1 MEFASE
7 GSSGMAQ
14 AFDKLGLPAHDK
26 ILTIILR
33 RDDDICTVIRYSM
46 GAITQHQKQG
56 YIMKT
61 QFKVTLLA
69 LACACGLTASGTAGS
84 SSEILR
90 IDAALDRPVVPAN
103 QAEDVV
109 VQIKI
114 LPELVHSVRAR
125 PPVNLSLVLDRSGS
139 MSGEKI
145 EQAIQAAEVAV
156 GRLGER
162 DMVSIIIYDH
172 EVDTLVASQHA
183 TREGIAAMKRA
194 LRRVTA
200 RGNTAIYA
208 GLNQAA
214 AELRRHQDRGYINR
228 MILLSDG
235 LANRGPSRVVDF
247 RALGRALA
255 GEDIVISTIGLGLGF
270 NEDIMTTLAEA
281 GQGNTYF
288 VENADELPRIFAG
301 ELGDALNV
309 AATNIEIIVRP
320 RGGARIIKSIGREV
334 ELDGD
339 LARFRMSQV
348 YSGMEKLAL
357 LEIRA
362 PEGRVGAVEDLIEV
376 EVKYTPVGESRARS
390 QQVSVPIT
398 YTDEAER
405 VVAAARKDVA
415 QNVVDNR
422 VAEAKEEAIAYADA
436 GDRNEAA
443 SSLRSVLG
451 KISADYGFLGDEVV
465 AAPSAALEQEADQV
479 QAEGLSNEKRKSY
492 RADSYQSRNQQSVK

>member
-1 MEFASE
+1 
-7 GSSGMAQ
+7 
-14 AFDKLGLPAHDK
+14 
-26 ILTIILR
+26 
-33 RDDDICTVIRYSM
+33 
-46 GAITQHQKQG
+46 
-56 YIMKT
+56 MKT
-61 QFKVTLLA
+61 PIKSALLTLA
-69 LACACGLTASGTAGS
+69 VACGLTASANAKAYT
-84 SSEILR
+84 EILHV
-90 IDAALDRPVVPAN
+90 DAALDRPVVPAN
-103 QAEDVV
+103 QAENVV

-114 LPELVHSVRAR
+114 RPELVPSDRER

-156 GRLGER
+156 GRLSNR
-162 DMVSIIIYDH
+162 DRVSVIIYDN
-172 EVDTLVASQHA
+172 EVDTLVASQLA
-183 TREGIAAMKRA
+183 TRESVAEIKRK

-200 RGNTAIYA
+200 RGNTAIYG

-214 AELRRHQDRGYINR
+214 AELRRHRDEGYIHR

-235 LANRGPSRVVDF
+235 LANTGPSSVADF

-255 GEDIVISTIGLGLGF
+255 GEDMVISTIGLGLGF

-309 AATNIEIIVRP
+309 AATDIEIIVRP
-320 RGGARIIKSIGREV
+320 RGGARIIKSVGREA
-334 ELDGD
+334 EFDGD
-339 LARFRMSQV
+339 IARFRIPQV
-348 YSGMEKLAL
+348 YSGVDKLAL

-376 EVKYTPVGESRARS
+376 EVNYLPAGEKHART

-398 YTDEAER
+398 YTNEVEQ
-405 VVAAARKDVA
+405 VIAAARKDIA

-422 VAEAKEEAIAYADA
+422 MAEAKEEAIAYTDA
-436 GDRNEAA
+436 GDRDEAA
-443 SSLRSVLG
+443 KRLRVVAG
-451 KISADYGFLGDEVV
+451 KITADYGFLGDDVV
-465 AAPSAALEQEADQV
+465 AAPAAEMSQEADQV
-479 QAEGLSNEKRKSY
+479 EAEGMSNAKRKSY
-492 RADSYQSRNQQSVK
+492 RSDSYQLMNQQSVK

>member
-1 MEFASE
+1 MELYDII
-7 GSSGMAQ
+7 M
-14 AFDKLGLPAHDK
+14 
-26 ILTIILR
+26 TIILR
-33 RDDDICTVIRYSM
+33 QYDDIRGAIRYSVR
-46 GAITQHQKQG
+46 AITHYQKQG
-56 YIMKT
+56 YIMKN
-61 QFKVTLLA
+61 QIKATLLA
-69 LACACGLTASGTAGS
+69 LACACGLTATAKVAS
-84 SSEILR
+84 DSEILL
-90 IDAALDRPVVPAN
+90 IDAVLDRPVVPAN

-114 LPELVHSVRAR
+114 LPAIRGCFAER

-162 DMVSIIIYDH
+162 DRVSIIIYDDQ
-172 EVDTLVASQHA
+172 VDTIVASQHA

-194 LRRVTA
+194 LRKVTA

-208 GLNQAA
+208 GLNQAT
-214 AELRRHQDRGYINR
+214 AELRRHQDNGYINR

-235 LANRGPSRVVDF
+235 LANHGPSKVADF

-339 LARFRMSQV
+339 FARFRMPQV

-362 PEGRVGAVEDLIEV
+362 PKGRAGAVEDLIEV
-376 EVKYTPVGESRARS
+376 EVNYTPAGESRSRS

-398 YTDEAER
+398 YTDVAER

-415 QNVVDNR
+415 KNVVGNR
-422 VAEAKEEAIAYADA
+422 VAEAKEEAIAFADA
-436 GDRNEAA
+436 GDRDQAA
-443 SSLRSVLG
+443 SRLRSVVG
-451 KISADYGFLGDEVV
+451 KISADYGFLGDEVL
-465 AAPSAALEQEADQV
+465 AAPSAVMELEADEL
-479 QAEGLSNEKRKSY
+479 QAKGLSNEKRKSY
-492 RADSYQSRNQQSVK
+492 RADSYQSRNQQSVQ